1 MIIHQTLL
9 AGASDRSP
17 WEQRGIG
24 TVVVVEVV
32 GGIVDEQY

>member
-1 MIIHQTLL
+1 VTTHQTLL

-24 TVVVVEVV
+24 TVVVEVV
-32 GGIVDEQY
+32 GGIVDEQD